1 MIATDNGHVLQCKN
15 DEISDTLWKL
25 EDARI
30 VSNRWPGYA
39 IGFQDASDTV
49 LTLCVKE
56 SGLQFDFGKR
66 TFNIYRLHLI
76 WFLFHCSENWQR
88 GKWRP

>member
-1 MIATDNGHVLQCKN
+1 MSFMIATDKGHVLQCKN
-15 DEISDTLWKL
+15 DKISDTVWKL

-30 VSNRWPGYA
+30 MSDRWPGYA

-56 SGLQFDFGKR
+56 SGLKFDFGKH
-66 TFNIYRLHLI
+66 TFDIYRLHLI
-76 WFLFHCSENWQR
+76 
-88 GKWRP
+88 